1 NLHGT
6 TKKIRNGMHCKS
18 GDILL
23 IRFPFTDLTQAKK
36 RPVLVI
42 KSDNELGDIVC
53 FQITS
58 QPHAANT
65 CALENSS
72 LKSGELK
79 LQSFVK
85 YDKCFTLNSAIVEK
99 KLATATSDFM
109 AKIKELFCNES
120 F

>member
-1 NLHGT
+1 
-6 TKKIRNGMHCKS
+6 MHYKS

-23 IRFPFTDLTQAKK
+23 IRFPFTDLTQVKK

-58 QPHAANT
+58 QPHAKNT
-65 CALENSS
+65 LALENGSF
-72 LKSGELK
+72 KSGELK
-79 LQSFVK
+79 LKSFVK
-85 YDKCFTLNSAIVEK
+85 YDKCFTLNTAIVEK
-99 KLATATSDFM
+99 KLATVTMDFM
-109 AKIKELFCNES
+109 AKTKELFCNEN